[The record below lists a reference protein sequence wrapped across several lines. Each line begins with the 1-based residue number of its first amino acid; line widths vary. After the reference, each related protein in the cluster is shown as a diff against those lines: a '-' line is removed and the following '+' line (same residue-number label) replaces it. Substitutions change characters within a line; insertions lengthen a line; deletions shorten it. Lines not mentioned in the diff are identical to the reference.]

1 MLLCLGQCG
10 LADGSSSTIAPM
22 PWLKYGRQQH
32 IAHGAKPQMH
42 RPACSVVLSLVIL
55 VLLIACTEKPI
66 EGDASP
72 TPENR
77 TAPLETPTDAGTPAN
92 VYFGD
97 LHVHTSWS
105 TDAYGFGNRVGPR
118 DAYRFARGEAV
129 KVSNGIITQLATPL
143 DFTAITDHAEGFNA
157 IAACTYE
164 NSSQYDSDACKVM
177 RTQRWSDDVF
187 QTLVARAQA
196 RPEERDPVL
205 CADVDLC
212 VANAG
217 MTWQRVQA
225 VAEEFND
232 PGNFTT
238 LIGYEFTP
246 MLQQFGMMHRNVIFR
261 GSEVIPHA
269 ISNLDAASTR
279 DLLQKLDTACQ
290 LPCRVMTIPHNTNY
304 SWGLTFSRTDED
316 GAEYQAADLDRR
328 ARLERVAEVAQMKG
342 ESECHIGVG
351 TSDEDCGF
359 EKMFEPCADGTSGRC
374 ATDTSFVRNA
384 LLDGLQLAGE
394 RGINPFKLG
403 IIGSTDTHG
412 SDPGNTDPRNR
423 FAPARGN
430 AEAVQQLL
438 EREHI
443 VVGKIR
449 RTSAGALAAVW
460 AADNTR
466 AEIWDALHRREAFA
480 TSGSRLKVRFF
491 AGALPQDMDNS
502 AAKVAAAYANGVPMG
517 GTLEDIKSA
526 PSFWVSAARDP
537 LGAPLDRV
545 QVIKGWL
552 ENGEEQHKVWDVV
565 CADGR
570 TADDSGRCSATAA
583 DLDLETCT
591 QRNDVGAAELSA
603 RFVDPDFAADQRA
616 FYYIRVL
623 ENPSC
628 RWTTW
633 LANSAGVARPND
645 VPATL
650 QNRAWTSPI
659 WIEP

>member
-32 IAHGAKPQMH
+32 IEHGAKPQMH

-212 VANAG
+212 VANTD

-351 TSDEDCGF
+351 
-359 EKMFEPCADGTSGRC
+359 
-374 ATDTSFVRNA
+374 
-384 LLDGLQLAGE
+384 
-394 RGINPFKLG
+394 
-403 IIGSTDTHG
+403 
-412 SDPGNTDPRNR
+412 
-423 FAPARGN
+423 
-430 AEAVQQLL
+430 
-438 EREHI
+438 
-443 VVGKIR
+443 KIR

-491 AGALPQDMDNS
+491 AGALPQDMDSS
-502 AAKVAAAYANGVPMG
+502 AANVAAAYANGVPMG
-517 GTLEDIKSA
+517 GTLEGIKNT

-623 ENPSC
+623 ENPNC